1 MSAPL
6 TEDDLVLA
14 GELALGL
21 LDGETLKAALE
32 RREADP
38 AFAAGVADWEARLT
52 PFVAETAPVEPPE
65 RVWTRI
71 EAATFSPVAAPAA
84 ANDDGRV
91 RFWRRWAFGASGL
104 AAASLGAL
112 IVLASRPEPV
122 APAPPEPQPVRVASV
137 AANGGVAVT
146 VGVDPNDG
154 ALLVKA
160 GEGLRAEGR
169 VPYLWLMFPDGTVQW
184 VAVVPVDRDGRLVL
198 PPDVAARVG
207 QAEAVAVSLEPQGVV
222 PERNKPG
229 GPVIGA
235 GDLSD
240 V

>member
-1 MSAPL
+1 MSATLP
-6 TEDDLVLA
+6 EDDLALA
-14 GELALGL
+14 GELALGVL
-21 LDGETLKAALE
+21 RGDELKAALV
-32 RREADP
+32 RREGDP
-38 AFAAGVADWEARLT
+38 AFAAAVADWEARLS
-52 PFVAETAPVEPPE
+52 PLAAETAPVEPPE

-71 EAATFSPVAAPAA
+71 EAATLSPVATPAA

-112 IVLASRPEPV
+112 VVLATWPEPV
-122 APAPPEPQPVRVASV
+122 APTPSEPQPVRVASV

-154 ALLVKA
+154 ALMVKA

-184 VAVVPVDRDGRLVL
+184 VAVIPVDRDGRLVL
-198 PPDVAARVG
+198 PPELAARAV
-207 QAEAVAVSLEPQGVV
+207 QAKAVAVSLEPQGVV